1 MPAFL
6 FTDIE
11 GSTARWERD
20 PAAMEAA
27 LRKHDAL
34 VRAAIESHGGI
45 VFKTIGDAF
54 CAAFDSVERAVT
66 AAVDAQ
72 RALGAERWSEV
83 GGLAVRMAVHSGE
96 AERRDGDYFGP
107 PLNRVSRML
116 ALGHGGQILLSGTAL
131 DAAHGVESGLTF
143 HNLGT
148 MSLRGAA
155 LPERVYQI
163 RAPGLDEDFPPLREL
178 AAPPSN
184 FPLQPTHLIGRFRD
198 RSAVSA
204 AVGAGRLVTVDGPGG
219 IGKTR
224 VALAAASDV
233 RADYPDGAW
242 FVDFAPL
249 SDPGLVDS
257 AVLTTI
263 GGRSRSASSGKAL
276 IDFLRNRRTLL
287 VFDNCEHVVTAAAR
301 TAAGLLAACPNVAT
315 LATSRSPLRVQ
326 GEREYRLGSLDD
338 AAAAE
343 LFAERARAVRPEFVL
358 DERTL
363 PAVIDLCRRLDSV
376 PLAIELAAARMR
388 VMSLDELSHRLTL
401 RALTSGA
408 RDRDPRQRTMHALI
422 EWSYDLLEADERR
435 TFRAVSV
442 FAGGFTLT
450 SACAVDGATDDWDT
464 LDRLESLTEK
474 SLVVADVGEGEQ
486 RYRLMESIREYARER
501 LNGED
506 EEVATLDRHARTF
519 REFSDLAYVE
529 WDTQP
534 GAGWLQR
541 YALELDNLR
550 VALQWSFEDE
560 ARLETAA
567 SLAASSAPLFMRLS
581 LLREGVAWCERALAN
596 EGDVSANVGAR
607 LRYAASMLY
616 HNLGMDDRALTCANE
631 AAQIYERVGDER
643 GLTRA
648 LSQVAY
654 ESAVRGN
661 FLDAVRAAERAL
673 EKARTAGDRRLLAA
687 TLQRCAMVTE
697 STDLPL
703 TRERYRE
710 AIDIFRTLGRED
722 EMARAMLWWAD
733 AEGVSGN
740 PQAAVAIA
748 SEALEHCPPDLRV
761 FLTNGLAGW
770 YVALDDRSNA
780 LTMARES
787 LRLAHDARHEV
798 AELCASLYLAALSVG
813 ERPVPC
819 AQFAGYLDAQ
829 LKRLDWTLAASDQT
843 IAVALR
849 ERARTELGD
858 ERFANAVLE
867 GTRWPEERASA
878 LALQL

>member
-1 MPAFL
+1 VPAFL

-20 PAAMEAA
+20 PTAMEAA
-27 LRKHDAL
+27 LRRHDAL
-34 VRAAIESHGGI
+34 VRAAIESHGGT

-54 CAAFDSVERAVT
+54 CAAFDSVERAVM
-66 AAVDAQ
+66 AAVDTQ
-72 RALGAERWSEV
+72 RALRGERWIEV
-83 GGLAVRMAVHSGE
+83 GGLAVRMAVHCGD

-107 PLNRVSRML
+107 PLNRISRML
-116 ALGHGGQILLSGTAL
+116 GLGHGGQVLLSGTAAEAVQGL
-131 DAAHGVESGLTF
+131 ESGVTF

-155 LPERVYQI
+155 LPERIYQV

-184 FPLQPTHLIGRFRD
+184 FPLQPTHLIGRLRD
-198 RSAVSA
+198 RAAVGA

-233 RADYPDGAW
+233 RADYPDGSW

-249 SDPGLVDS
+249 RDPELVDS
-257 AVLTTI
+257 AVLTVV
-263 GGRSRSASSGKAL
+263 GGRSRAASSGKAL
-276 IDFLRNRRTLL
+276 IDFLRKRRTLL

-301 TAAGLLAACPNVAT
+301 MSAALLASCPNVAT
-315 LATSRSPLRVQ
+315 LATSRSPLRVA

-358 DERTL
+358 DERSL

-401 RALTSGA
+401 RALSSGA

-422 EWSYDLLEADERR
+422 EWSYDLLEPDERR

-450 SACAVDGATDDWDT
+450 SACAVDGASEDWDT
-464 LDRLESLTEK
+464 LDTLESLTEK
-474 SLVVADVGEGEQ
+474 SLVVADIGDGEQ

-501 LNGED
+501 LNGEN
-506 EEVATLDRHARTF
+506 EEVETLDRHAGTF
-519 REFSDLAYVE
+519 REFSDRAYVQ
-529 WDTQP
+529 WDTEP
-534 GAGWLQR
+534 DAGWLAR
-541 YALELDNLR
+541 YTLELDNLR
-550 VALQWSFEDE
+550 VALQWSFQDG
-560 ARLETAA
+560 ARIETGA
-567 SLAASSAPLFMRLS
+567 SLAAASAPLFMRLS
-581 LLREGVAWCERALAN
+581 LLREGVAWCERALEHGGA
-596 EGDVSANVGAR
+596 VSPSIGAR
-607 LRYAASMLY
+607 LQYAASMLY
-616 HNLGMDDRALTCANE
+616 HNLGMDDRALACANE
-631 AAQIYERVGDER
+631 AARIYERSGDER

-654 ESAVRGN
+654 ESTVRGN
-661 FLDAVRAAERAL
+661 LPDAVRAAERAL
-673 EKARTAGDRRLLAA
+673 EKARASGDRRLLAA

-697 STDLPL
+697 STDLLL

-710 AIDIFRTLGRED
+710 AIEIFRTLERED

-761 FLTNGLAGW
+761 FLTNGMAGW
-770 YVALDDRSNA
+770 YVALGDRTNA
-780 LTMARES
+780 LAMARES
-787 LRLAHDARHEV
+787 LRLARDARHEV
-798 AELCASLYLAALSVG
+798 AELCATLYLAALAVG
-813 ERPVPC
+813 ERTIPC

-843 IAVALR
+843 IALALR

-858 ERFANAVLE
+858 ERFATAVLE
-867 GTRWPEERASA
+867 GAIWPEERAA
-878 LALQL
+878 AFALQL